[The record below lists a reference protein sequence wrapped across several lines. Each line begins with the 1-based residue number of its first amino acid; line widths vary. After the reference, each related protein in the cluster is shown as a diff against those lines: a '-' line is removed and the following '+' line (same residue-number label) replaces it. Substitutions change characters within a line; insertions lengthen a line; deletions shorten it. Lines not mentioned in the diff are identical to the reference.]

1 MPLCN
6 VRTSS
11 YHLHSARSEYPPPAL
26 VHPST
31 HTHVVGEDPLAP
43 PLFLLPC
50 CPSFSCLSRVPPSVP
65 TLSLSLSLHMCIHMC
80 VYIYI
85 HTHTRT
91 HTHTSLRPY
100 PPLSLSLYIRV
111 YIYVCIYIYPHA
123 HTHTHTH
130 THAHTRT
137 HTPTLA
143 HTHTY
148 THTYMYIYIYHS
160 THLLFCLHSR
170 RYGVAVTS
178 RILKLQVSFAKET
191 YKRDDILQK

>member
-91 HTHTSLRPY
+91 HTHTHTHTHAHTH
-100 PPLSLSLYIRV
+100 
-111 YIYVCIYIYPHA
+111 PHS

-130 THAHTRT
+130 THIC
-137 HTPTLA
+137 
-143 HTHTY
+143 
-148 THTYMYIYIYHS
+148 IYIYTILPIFS
-160 THLLFCLHSR
+160 FVCTL
-170 RYGVAVTS
+170 VAMGW
-178 RILKLQVSFAKET
+178 L
-191 YKRDDILQK
+191 